1 MADSILDSL
10 KSSASSAYDSVETL
24 FNSVTGSTKTRTQ
37 ALSSKLN
44 RTSDRTAVK
53 QLVYPPSIM
62 NGLGNGHFIL
72 INVNRLK
79 GSAYQDKSAKV
90 ENEPESV
97 TSGFSEPVF
106 YSRGYSIQGQLD
118 GGGRYVRSNES
129 IILSMPDSLATSYG
143 MDWNAVEL
151 GLAGKLARE
160 ISSFDQNTIGDVVN
174 ALGEGLKNAA
184 AGALES
190 LTGINV
196 KQTAELYTGTIQNPF
211 LEVLFKGART
221 RDHSFSFK
229 FMPRNQQEA
238 MTILEIKRRLKFHM
252 HPEFKY
258 RENDSSYFLYPSTF
272 DITFMKVENGSAS
285 RNVFMHRINTC
296 ALVGLEDDP
305 APNGPSFHT
314 DSTPAAHTL
323 KLNFIELAPLKKT
336 DFESAEDTF

>member
-1 MADSILDSL
+1 MADNIIDSITSGVSSL
-10 KSSASSAYDSVETL
+10 YGNVENL
-24 FNSVTGSTKTRTQ
+24 FSTTSGTKTPTQ
-37 ALSSKLN
+37 VKTEKLN
-44 RTSDRTAVK
+44 TSVSREEVK

-79 GSAYQDKSAKV
+79 GSSYQDTKPKV
-90 ENEPESV
+90 ENPDPTV
-97 TSGFSEPVF
+97 TSGFEEPVF
-106 YSRGYSIQGQLD
+106 YTRGYSIQGQLG
-118 GGGRYVRSNES
+118 GGGRYIRSNES
-129 IILSMPDSLATSYG
+129 IILSMPDSLSTSYG

-160 ISSFDQNTIGDVVN
+160 ISSFDQNTVRDIAN
-174 ALGEGLKNAA
+174 ALGEGLKNVA

-190 LTGINV
+190 LTGINA

-229 FMPRNQQEA
+229 FMPRNREES
-238 MTILEIKRRLKFHM
+238 MVIHEIKRRLKFHM

-272 DITFMKVENGSAS
+272 DITFMKVENGTAS
-285 RNVFMHRINTC
+285 RNIFMHRVNTC

-305 APNGPSFHT
+305 GPNGPSFHK
-314 DSTPAAHTL
+314 DSTPSAHTL
-323 KLNFIELAPLKKT
+323 KLNFVELAPLKKS
-336 DFESAEDTF
+336 DFKHVEDSF